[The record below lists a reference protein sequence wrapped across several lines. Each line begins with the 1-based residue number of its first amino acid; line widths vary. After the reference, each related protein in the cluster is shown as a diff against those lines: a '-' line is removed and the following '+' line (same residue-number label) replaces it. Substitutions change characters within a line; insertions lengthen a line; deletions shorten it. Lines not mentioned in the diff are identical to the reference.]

1 MKFTVADPFDPFDL
15 LIERRR
21 AFVPKTTKFD
31 PSLPVSLNLVKDI
44 VVDSPNQ
51 VHVSDITYIKVGS
64 NYAYLSLVTDRF
76 CRDVIGWHLSGS
88 LKSSGPIAAL
98 KMAARANPALA
109 RSKALRAF
117 ESAKKASQR
126 SAARRAAARKAA

>member
-1 MKFTVADPFDPFDL
+1 MAGGKAAAKL

-51 VHVSDITYIKVGS
+51 VHGS
-64 NYAYLSLVTDRF
+64 FLQGCHRAAPLWQSQIIWPDCSAENGGKGRTLRNERDRAFRSRLSICQQSISQIGKPPGIQVKHDR
-76 CRDVIGWHLSGS
+76 G
-88 LKSSGPIAAL
+88 
-98 KMAARANPALA
+98 AARL
-109 RSKALRAF
+109 
-117 ESAKKASQR
+117 
-126 SAARRAAARKAA
+126 